1 MVFPGAKVGACLF
14 SCLPGIGLQKQTQA
28 ADGASRAA
36 SAEPVAL
43 SILGLAGSRG
53 CRRAACSSAAL
64 LVRAAVDVRRIFF
77 STLGHAPMS
86 TTLCRHPRSY
96 HLYPLPLPIEL
107 QSSPPELPPETRR
120 ALASIGP
127 WSDHVVLCPRLSTG
141 PHSER
146 NRPPPPAPADCPLA
160 GWQLVVTRRIAR
172 LQSRPS
178 PPGSFQSSGA
188 ERPLR
193 PFDVLHPAA
202 MAGRECHPT
211 PAALQPPVLPP
222 SSPALAALLC

>member
-127 WSDHVVLCPRLSTG
+127 WSDHVVKIRSCPPLSPTLNWASLRAKSSSSASTSRLPSRRLAARRHA
-141 PHSER
+141 PHR
-146 NRPPPPAPADCPLA
+146 
-160 GWQLVVTRRIAR
+160 T
-172 LQSRPS
+172 
-178 PPGSFQSSGA
+178 
-188 ERPLR
+188 
-193 PFDVLHPAA
+193 
-202 MAGRECHPT
+202 
-211 PAALQPPVLPP
+211 PPVKAVSSWILPVFRR
-222 SSPALAALLC
+222 